1 LSAMQD
7 LRSENGSSLFVL
19 FSLPLPP
26 SRVSRFPTNLQRPSL
41 GPWVNNCVGHANYGH
56 FVRFLFY
63 VDLACS
69 FHLYM
74 ITARAFGISAFQ
86 VCSLPLT
93 SLTVTAELELI
104 SIGRQR
110 APTTFQIII
119 LILNYA
125 ACVPVLMI
133 VGVFSLFHFWSV
145 LTNTT
150 TIEGW
155 EKDKAASLKRRG
167 KIRQVRSLSSPSLLL
182 TQADEFESSTNI
194 RIIWDT

>member
-1 LSAMQD
+1 M
-7 LRSENGSSLFVL
+7 
-19 FSLPLPP
+19 
-26 SRVSRFPTNLQRPSL
+26 
-41 GPWVNNCVGHANYGH
+41 GHANYGH

-63 VDLACS
+63 VDLACIY
-69 FHLYM
+69 HLYM

-93 SLTVTAELELI
+93 SLTSELELI

-167 KIRQVRSLSSPSLLL
+167 KIRQVRPLSSPPSSHIKLI
-182 TQADEFESSTNI
+182 ECESSTNI
-194 RIIWDT
+194 RII